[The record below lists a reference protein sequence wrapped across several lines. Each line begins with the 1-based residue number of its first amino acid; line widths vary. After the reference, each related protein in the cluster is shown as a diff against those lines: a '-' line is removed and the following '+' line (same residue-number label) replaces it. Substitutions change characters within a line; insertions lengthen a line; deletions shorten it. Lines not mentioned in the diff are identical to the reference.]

1 MVDKEDRRRSSPK
14 SIEKGSPITPPK
26 RFIYLF
32 MLLIVCFIYI
42 SHPINKFE
50 GELMTYLD
58 SLSNNL
64 SLSFVLLL
72 SPTQTKKDLDL

>member
-1 MVDKEDRRRSSPK
+1 MPVANRQ
-14 SIEKGSPITPPK
+14 KGSPITPPK